1 MAEWK
6 AKEGELT
13 PAELLKFGILPPE
26 PDKPERRGKGPAAE
40 TLDETP
46 VV

>member
-13 PAELLKFGILPPE
+13 PAELLKFGVLPPE
-26 PDKPERRGKGPAAE
+26 PDKPEPGKHPAPE
-40 TLDETP
+40 TRKKTP
-46 VV
+46 VA